1 MIQSICQSTAPMGK
15 SIEFVN
21 DDLDAMNKEL
31 VNWRKQ
37 YNASKT
43 KTQNE
48 LKITEEALLPVYDKI
63 SEIEGQIVDQKAKI
77 QTAKAQ
83 ILKNDSVIRDL
94 LLSVVTTK

>member
-1 MIQSICQSTAPMGK
+1 MGK